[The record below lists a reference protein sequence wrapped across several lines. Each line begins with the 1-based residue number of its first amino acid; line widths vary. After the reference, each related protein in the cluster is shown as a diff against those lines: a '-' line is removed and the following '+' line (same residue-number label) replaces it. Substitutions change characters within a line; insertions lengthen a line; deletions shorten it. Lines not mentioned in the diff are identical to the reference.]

1 MGIRQVGEAEA
12 EAIRAKGLAEAEAME
27 KKAEA
32 YQKYNNA
39 AMAEMLIKVL
49 PEIAAKIAEPL
60 TQIDKITI
68 IGGEGGN
75 GLDSVAGN
83 VPAVMT
89 KLFESMKETVGIDL
103 SQIVKADTYDAK
115 VTRNVNIT
123 GLENVGS
130 DAAAIAGAV
139 AEVVAEVAADQGDD
153 IVEV

>member
-1 MGIRQVGEAEA
+1 
-12 EAIRAKGLAEAEAME
+12 ME

-75 GLDSVAGN
+75 GGLDSVAGN

-123 GLENVGS
+123 GLENMGS
-130 DAAAIAGAV
+130 DSAAIAGAV
-139 AEVVAEVAADQGDD
+139 AEVVADAVAETADTENNGQ
-153 IVEV
+153 